1 MLTVFQL
8 LLSLVTRQR
17 EADQHN
23 TTNEPA
29 QDNQLELTHDQSENT
44 GENRTVSIEQSELDL
59 GERVPTPAP
68 KDSVDEVTEESK
80 PPEVADR
87 EPIAVETVNAET
99 EISQSQVDVE
109 QAEVFPTNAL
119 STESETSDVSADN
132 HSDAG
137 VDILASSGLEK
148 DAAAELDGGVAD
160 ASDAIATSASKAV
173 ESHDETTSPTGLAAD
188 SAVPEITN
196 QESQTTSPVAPGSS
210 ENAESSAS
218 VPLESAIPEKDTP
231 SAAPETPLRIDA
243 GEEEAPTVSD
253 AVSPSNDVAPQRDEV
268 TETAS
273 RVSETNMPSEGQPSA
288 EVEVTAT
295 DQSET
300 AALEQKPLPEKI
312 ETPLGFGIID
322 EIFNFVDALG
332 ANQVHDAEQ
341 ALVTSQHSAGSVAER
356 AIVQQPRKARVARI
370 EYQLSLPQVEP
381 ETTLILHFSTGLR
394 DGADFDNLPRK
405 PLGVR
410 FAIEISGKRHF
421 EGVSTE
427 CKWNEHAIDI
437 SGHAGKRIRVTLLT
451 ECDGRWDAEN
461 NAALWRNPR
470 ILKLIRTLPSVEKDE
485 TEPTAVKG
493 LVVGRFTDAKFAGE
507 SGAPASEPTDA
518 SNGKLS
524 ATEFAYESP
533 TPVSR
538 IADEISQRMV
548 AESQTEG
555 ISIEPSSQEFGVAL
569 YTELPK
575 LELSTLG
582 LNTAIV
588 TVSEDFEVQCIL
600 RNTGTVALS
609 PANQAS
615 VAINR
620 VKLRRGRHVYPIKTL
635 EGGGETKLVWNLRRF
650 SRESIAQISA
660 LLKYQT
666 PMGEVRQT
674 LDTVIEIQPAAPKVS
689 SQIIPELH
697 THNLQEHVVIGNKN
711 LRLLFVQGTR
721 GFEYFMLFA
730 AKQGSYRQVATNHM
744 ISEIRYRNSK
754 GESQR
759 LRIRPTIYRL
769 AGNSLG
775 ESIVILAGEQ
785 QDDDAVKWRY
795 EARFSLHDNGK
806 RVRTEY
812 RLSASNRREILVF
825 NGPMLHAGDRSYG
838 ESKTAALFPGLELLG
853 ADEPSSNTRDV
864 APPYNNRLAPHPY
877 KITVPLMAVE
887 HKKTLVGL
895 AWNPLE
901 TWDGKHTTLSAVF
914 ASPNWHEKQ
923 QNHLMGL
930 FLPALDNW
938 IKENC
943 LEASTP
949 YILEANRQLTIR
961 ANIIIDGN
969 ASISD
974 AISHWIDEYGAPEPL
989 KSPRSDEDQLTLSRH
1004 GFMRAVRDGN
1014 NNGSRQFVESA
1025 PANLPGIATLL
1036 WYDYLATRNDV
1047 VKQRAI
1053 AIAGNTIRESG
1064 SGGTIT
1070 PAAGQPLNWES
1081 PFYFGD
1087 IESSLERLKETA
1099 RDLIETQE
1107 EDGRWRYRATSESAK
1122 KSGRDSD
1129 KVLGICAHFAFILL
1143 KYARISGDEDSLN
1156 AGLKALKGMDRFK
1169 IPRGAQPP
1177 EFPLKTPALLPV
1189 AYAVGAYVE
1198 AHAITDDKRHIER
1211 AEYWAIAGLAFIY
1224 HWNLPDRA
1232 AMRFASV
1239 PVFGATSHTRPWFGI
1254 PSQWSGLVYAY
1265 HLQRLARYSSRCDW
1279 RTIAEGITV
1288 SGMRQQWT
1296 EGKFRGTYPDALYKF
1311 CTKGRA
1317 PHVSPENIMINLY
1330 TLRGQD
1336 PDISTT
1342 IVHRKNGRIHISSG
1356 AQIETS
1362 SRSSDGKLD
1371 FKLCYVD
1378 NETSHTIITGYGS
1391 IPSAVKSNH
1400 QNLPCVENLE
1410 AAESGW
1416 LYRQEKDIVFVKCK
1430 HAESEI
1436 NFEVLPS
1443 PEEESP
1449 KKDEDAQTQLADDAT
1464 PSSNTHDESTAETP
1478 ESEERITR

>member
-17 EADQHN
+17 EADQHS
-23 TTNEPA
+23 TTDEPA
-29 QDNQLELTHDQSENT
+29 QDDQLELTHDQSENT
-44 GENRTVSIEQSELDL
+44 GENRATSMEQSGLDL
-59 GERVPTPAP
+59 GENAPAEEP
-68 KDSVDEVTEESK
+68 KDSVDEV
-80 PPEVADR
+80 ADR
-87 EPIAVETVNAET
+87 EPIVGETVNTEAEV
-99 EISQSQVDVE
+99 SQSQVDVE
-109 QAEVFPTNAL
+109 QAEMFPTNAP
-119 STESETSDVSADN
+119 SAESETNDASADG

-137 VDILASSGLEK
+137 VDIPAPSGLEK
-148 DAAAELDGGVAD
+148 GAIAELGDETAD
-160 ASDAIATSASKAV
+160 ARDSIATSAGKAV
-173 ESHDETTSPTGLAAD
+173 ESHDETTSLTDVATD
-188 SAVPEITN
+188 STVPEITN

-210 ENAESSAS
+210 EDAEPLVSAPS
-218 VPLESAIPEKDTP
+218 ESAISEEETP
-231 SAAPETPLRIDA
+231 GAAAETPLRIDA

-253 AVSPSNDVAPQRDEV
+253 AVSPSNDVAPQRGEV

-273 RVSETNMPSEGQPSA
+273 RVSETNMPIEAPLSA
-288 EVEVTAT
+288 EVKVTDT

-300 AALEQKPLPEKI
+300 AALEQEILPEKI

-322 EIFNFVDALG
+322 EIFNFVDAHSGGL
-332 ANQVHDAEQ
+332 VHDAEQ
-341 ALVTSQHSAGSVAER
+341 ALAASQHSAGSVKKR
-356 AIVQQPRKARVARI
+356 AIVQQPRKAGVARI
-370 EYQLSLPQVEP
+370 EHQLSLPQVES
-381 ETTLILHFSTGLR
+381 EAMLILHFSTGLR
-394 DGADFDNLPRK
+394 DAADSYDPPRK
-405 PLGVR
+405 PLGVQ
-410 FAIEISGKRHF
+410 FATEISGERIF
-421 EGVSTE
+421 EEVSTE
-427 CKWNEHAIDI
+427 YKWNEHAVDI
-437 SGHAGKRIRVTLLT
+437 SGHAGKKIRVTLLT
-451 ECDGRWDAEN
+451 SCDKKWDVEH
-461 NAALWRNPR
+461 NAALWGNPR
-470 ILKLIRTLPSVEKDE
+470 ILKLTRTSPAVEKDA
-485 TEPTAVKG
+485 TEPTAMKG
-493 LVVGRFTDAKFAGE
+493 LVIGSFNTMKPAAEDDSSVGEPADGPYGKISAMEFAHE
-507 SGAPASEPTDA
+507 SLTPASQ
-518 SNGKLS
+518 
-524 ATEFAYESP
+524 
-533 TPVSR
+533 

-548 AESQTEG
+548 AEYQTRG
-555 ISIEPSSQEFGVAL
+555 VSLEPSFQEFSVAL

-575 LELSTLG
+575 LELLTLG

-588 TVSEDFEVQCIL
+588 AVSEDFEVQCIL
-600 RNTGTVALS
+600 RNTGIVALS

-620 VKLRRGRHVYPIKTL
+620 VKLRRGRHVYPVKTL
-635 EGGGETKLVWNLRRF
+635 DAGEETKLVWNLRRF
-650 SRESIAQISA
+650 SRESIAQISVV
-660 LLKYQT
+660 LKYQT
-666 PMGEVRQT
+666 LMGEVRQT
-674 LDTVIEIQPAAPKVS
+674 LDTVIEIQPAPPKVS
-689 SQIIPELH
+689 SQITQELH
-697 THNLQEHVVIGNKN
+697 TYNLQEHVVIGNKN

-730 AKQGSYRQVATNHM
+730 ARQGNYRQVATNRAM
-744 ISEIRYRNSK
+744 SEIRYRNSK
-754 GESQR
+754 GEARQ

-775 ESIVILAGEQ
+775 ESIVVLAGEQ

-795 EARFSLHDNGK
+795 EARFSLNDNGK

-812 RLSASNRREILVF
+812 RLSASDRREILVF
-825 NGPMLHAGDRSYG
+825 NGPTLHAGDRSYG
-838 ESKTAALFPGLELLG
+838 ESKTTALFPGLELLG

-864 APPYNNRLAPHPY
+864 APPYNNRLVPHPY

-887 HKKTLVGL
+887 HKKMLVGL

-901 TWDGKHTTLSAVF
+901 TWDGEHTMLSAVF

-938 IKENC
+938 VKENC
-943 LEASTP
+943 LEASAP
-949 YILEANRQLTIR
+949 YILEANRQLTIS

-1014 NNGSRQFVESA
+1014 NNESRQFVESA

-1053 AIAGNTIRESG
+1053 AIAGNMIRESG
-1064 SGGTIT
+1064 PGGSLAPESCQT
-1070 PAAGQPLNWES
+1070 LNWES
-1081 PFYFGD
+1081 PFYFGE
-1087 IESSLERLKETA
+1087 IEASLEHLEQVA
-1099 RDLIETQE
+1099 RELIEAQE
-1107 EDGRWRYRATSESAK
+1107 DDGRWRYRAPSANAK
-1122 KSGRDSD
+1122 KLGRDGD
-1129 KVLGICAHFAFILL
+1129 KVLGICANFAFILL
-1143 KYARISGDEDSLN
+1143 KHARISGDESSLT

-1169 IPRGAQPP
+1169 IPRGALQS
-1177 EFPLKTPALLPV
+1177 ECPLKTPALLAA

-1198 AHAITDDKRHIER
+1198 AYTITGEKRHIER
-1211 AEYWAIAGLAFIY
+1211 AEYWAKTGLAFIY
-1224 HWNLPDRA
+1224 HWNLPDRP

-1239 PVFGATSHTRPWFGI
+1239 PVFGATSHTRPRFGV

-1265 HLQRLARYSSRCDW
+1265 HLQRLARYSSRYDW
-1279 RTIAEGITV
+1279 RKIAEGITV
-1288 SGMRQQWT
+1288 SGMRQQWA
-1296 EGKFRGTYPDALYKF
+1296 EGKFKGTYPDALYKF
-1311 CTKGRA
+1311 CTKGGA
-1317 PHVSPENIMINLY
+1317 PHISPENIMINLY

-1336 PDISTT
+1336 PDISTS
-1342 IVHRKNGRIHISSG
+1342 IIHHKNGRIHISSG

-1362 SRSSDGKLD
+1362 SKGSDGKLD

-1391 IPSAVKSNH
+1391 IPSAVRSNH
-1400 QNLPCVENLE
+1400 QDLPRVENLE
-1410 AAESGW
+1410 AAKSGW
-1416 LYRQEKDIVFVKCK
+1416 LYRQEKDIVFVRCK

-1443 PEEESP
+1443 PEKESP

-1478 ESEERITR
+1478 ES